1 MKDVL
6 NTGLHIVNGFILL
19 TLILDTDY
27 GNLFKPF
34 GPASYIPV
42 QRVLSKLLHGPYE
55 LRSKDVMVIVPRITV
70 SLWIY
75 FKEILHGAYMLRFI
89 QSTFMTYWENKSI
102 SVWLFSNSFGT
113 VWYRSIDGTFHLLNW
128 MIISFFDNFPVSSFE
143 AFLLFWFTFL

>member
-70 SLWIY
+70 S
-75 FKEILHGAYMLRFI
+75 F
-89 QSTFMTYWENKSI
+89 
-102 SVWLFSNSFGT
+102 
-113 VWYRSIDGTFHLLNW
+113 
-128 MIISFFDNFPVSSFE
+128 
-143 AFLLFWFTFL
+143 